1 MILEVWG
8 ILDLTFSEFKLNA
21 KVLLIADKK
30 ASYSVSYPDIILLPN
45 LFDIIAPF
53 SNYQVSIATNES
65 RSFIPRLFSVL
76 NPSPYCTPIFFPIT
90 LALATILSRNAEV
103 EI

>member
-1 MILEVWG
+1 MILEAWE

-45 LFDIIAPF
+45 LFDLIDPF
-53 SNYQVSIATNES
+53 
-65 RSFIPRLFSVL
+65 
-76 NPSPYCTPIFFPIT
+76 
-90 LALATILSRNAEV
+90 
-103 EI
+103 